1 MLRPVAAGAAGG
13 GGGGGGA
20 MAPAWAGAGVD
31 EGGGPGSRRVATA
44 LRLMDGTRSL
54 DELAGT
60 LGVPEPELL
69 ALVAFANR
77 THRRGEEAAAAGPAV
92 SVVFK

>member
-1 MLRPVAAGAAGG
+1 
-13 GGGGGGA
+13 
-20 MAPAWAGAGVD
+20 
-31 EGGGPGSRRVATA
+31 VATA

-54 DELAGT
+54 DERTGS

-69 ALVAFANR
+69 VLVAFANR

-92 SVVFK
+92 SVVYK